1 MEIFFGVLILGL
13 VLAWLSMPVW
23 VLVKLTK
30 IEKHLS
36 GLENRLPK
44 AEKPEI
50 AVQQKPAAPLP
61 SGPASPPKPVE
72 RKKEEP
78 LSPPEP
84 EMRQK
89 QPAEPKAP
97 PKPVKHPRVPGN
109 LEIRTRE
116 VLRKIWN
123 FIIVGEEF
131 RNPDVTRE
139 YAVATTW
146 LIRIGIIILLC
157 GIGFF
162 LKYSIEHSWLSP
174 AVRVSLMVLSGL
186 VMTGIGLWKSSGKY
200 RPFMI
205 ALTGAGFVTLY
216 LSIMA
221 AYRLYHL
228 IQPMPA
234 FGAMAVVT
242 VAAMATALGMNALF
256 PALLGC
262 AGGFLT
268 PLFIDTGSHDLSS
281 LFLYMTMLTAGTL
294 FTAFYRSW
302 ILLHLSAFLLY
313 ALLGGV
319 AVTKY
324 MDAASAPSVLIML
337 SIDFAL
343 FSLMALGTARRRDAT
358 ILELLL
364 LLANAAFYFFAAVPA
379 AQNFYAEWKIAA
391 ALPLWAA
398 GLGVLQS
405 RIAVRRIEGERP
417 FFQMFLAAQTAFS
430 LALAVP
436 LLLGGVWIVTAWSV
450 LAFLML
456 GMGLRSKSRTL
467 LIMSFILYAVTQ
479 YVLFTSETFFRDGS
493 PYTAVLLHHLLG
505 AGVMTAS
512 WTAAAVLLFR
522 TKDFSWAAPSGRF
535 SLPKLQTGVAV
546 VFAVIA
552 GTCFLCYSSYEWH
565 LCMRTYWRAFQDGIL
580 VLWWSLLILA
590 GVVVYRKRPS
600 LPFFMPVLV
609 ILGILSL
616 IRLVQM
622 PWPDPEVWIK
632 NAPCISPKPYGEYI
646 LTSLLTRWIYVVS
659 LTAAGIELARQHAPK
674 KVFVSVLMLSGV
686 LFFLFSSMEIRTAL
700 AYFLYGFRNG
710 GVSVWWSLCAVSLVF
725 SGIRWRLKALRIAG
739 IALFAVC
746 AGKVFF
752 ADLDGLDQ
760 IWRIAAFALIGIVML
775 SGAVLYIRFKDLFTE
790 KKDTPS

>member
-1 MEIFFGVLILGL
+1 MEILLVTLIPALI
-13 VLAWLSMPVW
+13 LAWLSMPIW
-23 VLVKLTK
+23 VLIKLTK
-30 IEKHLS
+30 IEKHLT
-36 GLENRLPK
+36 GLESRLAKP
-44 AEKPEI
+44 EKPEP
-50 AVQQKPAAPLP
+50 AVLPKPVAPTTPVPVPAA
-61 SGPASPPKPVE
+61 PPKPVE
-72 RKKEEP
+72 RKKEESLP
-78 LSPPEP
+78 RPET
-84 EMRQK
+84 
-89 QPAEPKAP
+89 EPT
-97 PKPVKHPRVPGN
+97 PKPVKPPRTPGN

-123 FIIVGEEF
+123 FLIVGEEF

-146 LIRIGIIILLC
+146 LIRIGIVILLC

-174 AVRVSLMVLSGL
+174 AVRVTLMVLSGL
-186 VMTGIGLWKSSGKY
+186 VMTGLGTWKASGKY

-221 AYRLYHL
+221 AFRLYHL

-242 VAAMATALGMNALF
+242 IAAMATALGMNALF

-262 AGGFLT
+262 IGGFLT
-268 PLFIDTGSHDLSS
+268 PLFIDTGSHDLSK

-313 ALLGGV
+313 ALLGGAAV
-319 AVTKY
+319 AKY
-324 MDAASAPSVLIML
+324 ADAASAPVVLITL
-337 SIDFAL
+337 SINFTF

-364 LLANAAFYFFAAVPA
+364 LLGNAAFYFFAAVPV
-379 AQNFYAEWKIAA
+379 AQHFYAEWKIAA
-391 ALPLWAA
+391 VLPLWAA
-398 GLGVLQS
+398 LLGVLQS

-417 FFQMFLAAQTAFS
+417 CLQMFLAAQTAFS
-430 LALAVP
+430 LSLAVP

-456 GMGLRSKSRTL
+456 GMGLRSRSRTL
-467 LIMSFILYAVTQ
+467 LVMSFILYAVTQ
-479 YVLFTSETFFRDGS
+479 YVLFTSETFFRDGTA
-493 PYTAVLLHHLLG
+493 YTAVLLHHLLG

-512 WTAAAVLLFR
+512 WTAAAVLLSR
-522 TKDFSWAAPSGRF
+522 TKDFSWAVPSGRF
-535 SLPKLQTGVAV
+535 GLPKLQTGVAV

-590 GVVVYRKRPS
+590 GVAVYRKRPS
-600 LPFFMPVLV
+600 LSFFMPVLV
-609 ILGILSL
+609 LLGILSL
-616 IRLVQM
+616 LWIMQM
-622 PWPDPEVWIK
+622 PWPIPLKWIK
-632 NAPCISPKPYGEYI
+632 STPHAIPEGSYWKYL

-659 LTAAGIELARQHAPK
+659 LTAAGIELVRQHAPK
-674 KVFVSVLMLSGV
+674 KISVSVLTLAGV
-686 LFFLFSSMEIRTAL
+686 LFFLFSSKEIYTVL
-700 AYFLYGFRNG
+700 AFFLPGFRDG
-710 GVSVWWSLCAVSLVF
+710 GVSVWWSLCAVVLLF
-725 SGIRWRLKALRIAG
+725 GGIRRRMKALRIAG
-739 IALFAVC
+739 IVLFAAC

-752 ADLDGLDQ
+752 ADLAGLDQ
-760 IWRIAAFALIGIVML
+760 IWRITAFAAIGVVML

-790 KKDTPS
+790 KKDDPS